1 MKRSE
6 GLFHD
11 EALRLK
17 FKDRGR
23 KRVGVM
29 PKLWV
34 AIAPLPN
41 LATFGKRR
49 ILEGDY
55 GDKSTRAVGF
65 PPSNRVAQPLSKS
78 TATAAGIRWSI
89 PCPTPGLMDQVLP
102 HLAAQ

>member
-41 LATFGKRR
+41 LATFGK
-49 ILEGDY
+49 
-55 GDKSTRAVGF
+55 
-65 PPSNRVAQPLSKS
+65 
-78 TATAAGIRWSI
+78 
-89 PCPTPGLMDQVLP
+89 GLMDQVLP